1 VTADRDFTRDY
12 YEELQARMRAILI
25 AVGSSIPPEQISLL
39 NELVDANEP
48 GVALDILTEALADS
62 ETKISQAD
70 FEDIKSVAE
79 RMKLGSG
86 IINRV
91 RPQTGQ

>member
-1 VTADRDFTRDY
+1 VIADGDFTRDY

-25 AVGSSIPPEQISLL
+25 AVGSFISPEQLSLF

-48 GVALDILTEALADS
+48 GAALDMLTEALADS
-62 ETKISQAD
+62 DTKMSQAD
-70 FEDIKSVAE
+70 FEDIKSVEE

-91 RPQTGQ
+91 RPQAGQ